1 MSPDAPDDYRTAAQ
15 HDVDRLLYSSAFRR
29 LDGVTQV
36 VAIGE
41 RLQLHNRLTHTLKV
55 AQLSRR
61 IAQWVNHTNKT
72 SVADP
77 DVAEAAGLA
86 HDIGHPPFGHI
97 AERALNDR
105 LRQYD
110 VGGFEGNAQSF
121 RIVTK
126 LSQTRAVTETGLR
139 LSPKTLNGILKYP
152 WMSDHENATVKRK
165 WGAYLS
171 EAQDFAIARAG
182 DHSTTKSVE
191 AEIMDW
197 ADDISYAV
205 HDLQDFY
212 SAGMIPLN
220 GLQTSLTLRADFVAK
235 ARDEWREGWELTDEA
250 AEHALTELFFL
261 LKLTSAEPGTVR
273 HRSEIS
279 RMGGTLINRYVSAA
293 RVEDGVFSI
302 PPRMREQIFLLKQLT
317 WQHVIQHPSLA
328 SLQRGQVNLITGLFD
343 MLFAWVSDEKKL
355 QRVPTRLHE
364 LMLLAERDV
373 RGAEEARNAR
383 AVSDFICV
391 LTEDQAV
398 DLHDRLSGSIRGT
411 IQDRWLA
418 S

>member
-1 MSPDAPDDYRTAAQ
+1 MSPESPDDYRTAAE

-61 IAQWVNHTNKT
+61 IAQWVNHTNGRV
-72 SVADP
+72 VANP
-77 DVAEAAGLA
+77 SVAEAAGLA

-97 AERALNDR
+97 AERALNGR
-105 LRQYD
+105 LEQYD

-126 LSQTRAVTETGLR
+126 LSQTRVAGESGLR
-139 LSPKTLNGILKYP
+139 LSSQTLNGILKYP
-152 WMSDHENATVKRK
+152 WMSDHENAGTKHK
-165 WGAYLS
+165 WGAYVS

-182 DHSTTKSVE
+182 DRSTAKSVE

-212 SAGMIPLN
+212 SAGMIPLG
-220 GLQTSLTLRADFVAK
+220 GLQSSGTLRADFVAK
-235 ARDEWREGWELTDEA
+235 AREEWHEDWELTDEA
-250 AEHALTELFFL
+250 ADHTLKELFFL
-261 LKLTSAEPGTVR
+261 LALTSAEPGTVR
-273 HRSEIS
+273 HRSEVS

-293 RVEDGVFSI
+293 RVEDDVFTINRS
-302 PPRMREQIFLLKQLT
+302 MREQIFLLKQLT

-328 SLQRGQVNLITGLFD
+328 SLQRGQVNLVTGLFD
-343 MLFAWVSDEKKL
+343 MLFDWVSDEKKL
-355 QRVPTRLHE
+355 QRVPTRLHD
-364 LMLLAERDV
+364 LMVFAERDV
-373 RGAEEARNAR
+373 RGTDEAKKAR
-383 AVSDFICV
+383 AISDFICV

-398 DLHDRLSGSIRGT
+398 DLHDRLAGSIRGT